1 MGAPSNLV
9 FVYPIKYH
17 TMEPSYN
24 EKSGLDTGSREAT
37 ATDITSDSDR
47 QHSAPVIA
55 FVYILLYSA
64 GVILTADLAAK
75 WNCNALR
82 RLVESLGGVP

>member
-17 TMEPSYN
+17 TISAPYN

-37 ATDITSDSDR
+37 ANDMASDSER

-64 GVILTADLAAK
+64 GFILIADLAAK
-75 WNCNALR
+75 
-82 RLVESLGGVP
+82 